1 MADRLCLLVCESL
14 EREVKAVIESEE
26 FDDVVVRAFPAHC
39 GRPQTGWDAWRG
51 IIQAGEQDCSQV
63 YLLGG
68 SCIVGLQAPPD
79 ELKHCRLRKMDGCYS
94 MFAGKETIEAYLKTG
109 AYLLTPGWLAHWKRH
124 IGEWGFDQ
132 ATAREFFAESAARL
146 VLLDTGV
153 DAASADCLAEFADF
167 VGLPFKSVPVGLD
180 FSRLFLAKI
189 VLEWRLENERIKSAV
204 ALSNANRQLADNA
217 MVFDL
222 IGSLPGTMTEAEAI
236 ENVFELFDML
246 CAPARLAYIPFDGGQ
261 PGNAL
266 SRPAELSVGE
276 SIPARLAGFRED
288 YAWTDSG
295 NGFVL
300 RISHQN
306 ETLGV
311 LEIEGLAFPQHKQH
325 YLNLALAV
333 VQVCGLAIAN
343 ARAYQELERLVEE
356 LEESLDHR
364 KRAEET
370 LQERNRDLDLL
381 NRVSQTLTAT
391 LDPQEVTE
399 RLMKALTQTIGAE
412 GSSVWMWD
420 EEQPGGL
427 VCHGAAYPGLKR
439 SLIGLRLSPGE
450 GIAGWVAHNGTC
462 AIVPRVSDDPRFT
475 PVIDA
480 QSGFHTVCVL
490 AVPLRVHDKVIGVL
504 EAVNKVSGDF
514 DAHDGALLETLA
526 SSAAIA
532 IENARLVENLLQQ
545 TDELSARNEE
555 LDAFAHTVAHD
566 LKNPLSMLI
575 GFADLLRDARA
586 AMTDEDQRACY
597 AGIARVA
604 YKMDSIVKEL
614 LLLAQVRQ
622 VEVGAKPLDMA
633 GILAEVQQR
642 LAPMIAEYQAEVVL
656 PSVWPAAVGYAPWV
670 EEVWVNYL
678 SNALKYGGRPPRV
691 QVGADLPLADEG
703 EGGGMVRFW
712 VRDNGPGITPEDQAR
727 LFVPFTRLSQA
738 RVGGHGLGLSIV
750 RRIVEKLGG
759 QVWVESQVGQGSVF
773 CFTLPGASPLGIA
786 PCGSG

>member
-14 EREVKAVIESEE
+14 ECEVKAVVESEG
-26 FDDVVVRAFPAHC
+26 FDDVVVRVFPGHC
-39 GRPQTGWDAWRG
+39 SRPQMGWDAWRG

-79 ELKHCRLRKMDGCYS
+79 ELKHCRLHKMDGCYS
-94 MFAGKETIEAYLKTG
+94 LLGGKETIEAYLKTG

-124 IGEWGFDQ
+124 ISEWGFDQ

-153 DAASADCLAEFADF
+153 DAASADRLAEFAGF
-167 VGLPFKSVPVGLD
+167 VGLPFESVLVGLD
-180 FSRLFLAKI
+180 FSRLSLAKI
-189 VLEWRLENERIKSAV
+189 VLEWRLENERTKSAA
-204 ALSNANRQLADNA
+204 ALSNANQQLADDA
-217 MVFDL
+217 MVLDL
-222 IGSLPGTMTEAEAI
+222 IGSLPGTRTEARAI
-236 ENVFELFDML
+236 ENIFELFTML
-246 CAPARLAYIPFDGGQ
+246 CAPTHLVYVPLIGDQ

-266 SRPAELSVGE
+266 SRPAEQTIGE
-276 SIPARLAGFRED
+276 AIQARLADFRED
-288 YAWTDSG
+288 YAWTESG

-300 RISHQN
+300 RIRHQD

-311 LEIEGLAFPQHKQH
+311 LEIEGVAFPQHKQR

-356 LEESLDHR
+356 LEESLTQR
-364 KRAEET
+364 QRAEEA
-370 LQERNRDLDLL
+370 LQQRNRDLDLL

-391 LDPQEVTE
+391 LDSQEVTE
-399 RLMKALTQTIGAE
+399 RLMQALTQALHAE
-412 GSSVWMWD
+412 GSSVWLWD
-420 EEQPGGL
+420 EEQPGEL
-427 VCHGAAYPGLKR
+427 VCRGAAYPGLKR
-439 SLIGLRLSPGE
+439 PLVSLRLGPGV
-450 GIAGWVAHNGTC
+450 GIASWVAHHEES
-462 AIVPRVSDDPRFT
+462 AIVPNVSSDPRFS
-475 PVIDA
+475 PLIDV
-480 QSGFHTVCVL
+480 QIGFHTVCVL

-504 EAVNKVSGDF
+504 ETVNKVSGDF
-514 DAHDGALLETLA
+514 DAHDCALLETLA

-532 IENARLVENLLQQ
+532 IENARLVENLRQRTGELQ
-545 TDELSARNEE
+545 TRNEE

-566 LKNPLSMLI
+566 LKNPLAMLI
-575 GFADLLRDARA
+575 GFSDLLGDAHA
-586 AMTDEDQRACY
+586 PLTDKDKQACY
-597 AGIARVA
+597 TGIAHVA

-622 VEVGAKPLDMA
+622 VEVETKLLDMA

-642 LAPMIAEYQAEVVL
+642 LAPMMAEYQTEVVV
-656 PSVWPAAVGYAPWV
+656 PSTWPAAAGYAPWI

-691 QVGADLPLADEG
+691 QVGADPPG

-712 VRDNGPGITPEDQAR
+712 VRDNGAGITPEDQAR
-727 LFVPFTRLSQA
+727 LFVPFTRLSPA
-738 RVGGHGLGLSIV
+738 RAGGHGLGLSIV

-759 QVWVESQVGQGSVF
+759 QVGVESQVGQGSVF
-773 CFTLPGASPLGIA
+773 SFTLPGAASSLGTT
-786 PCGSG
+786 PSGSG